1 MSNVSHWNDF
11 LQDKKHH
18 ARYPESELVSFA
30 FINFPKNGNILD
42 LYCGGGRH
50 TKFLAENG
58 FNTYACDVTTSGV
71 EHTKNLLQ
79 ESNLKADVKFIKA
92 GDDLPYNDN
101 FFDGIVCYG
110 ALYYA
115 TKEEIEKSAYEFY
128 RILKNGAKAYI
139 KVRSIQDYRY
149 TNSIKN
155 SKYEIIINEQDN
167 KKQAYKENG
176 LKCYYFDKEE
186 ALRIFSK
193 TFKNIQI
200 DRFSLS
206 HGNDTFLDDQLLIT
220 LTK

>member
-128 RILKNGAKAYI
+128 RILKPNIRI
-139 KVRSIQDYRY
+139 KSIYDYRHIGG
-149 TNSIKN
+149 IKN
-155 SKYEIIINEQDN
+155 GKYKVTIVDNNKELVKYIEVRYKCYHFGKDEII
-167 KKQAYKENG
+167 
-176 LKCYYFDKEE
+176 
-186 ALRIFSK
+186 RIYSK
-193 TFKNIQI
+193 TFKDIEINRTTI
-200 DRFSLS
+200 SYN
-206 HGNDTFLDDQLLIT
+206 NDTDINDHFVVI
-220 LTK
+220 LTKSA